1 LRANLKELVRVQ
13 DAILFLRRVKSV
25 IEVKADE
32 WTLPLLTTGA

>member
-1 LRANLKELVRVQ
+1 LRANPKKLVRVQ
-13 DAILFLRRVKSV
+13 GGILCPKGVKSV

>member
-13 DAILFLRRVKSV
+13 GVILCPKEVKSV

-32 WTLPLLTTGA
+32 WTLPLLTTGD